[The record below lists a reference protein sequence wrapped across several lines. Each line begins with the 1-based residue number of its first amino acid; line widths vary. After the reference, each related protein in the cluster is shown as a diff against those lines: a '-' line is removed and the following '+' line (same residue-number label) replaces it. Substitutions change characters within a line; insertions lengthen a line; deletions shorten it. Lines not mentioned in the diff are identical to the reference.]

1 MLGAKPEDVLCC
13 AAVMLRLHTAAYNQ
27 EDSEHPV
34 WAIKDKYREDRW
46 HAVGPL
52 LQRSFLVQ
60 VSGSI
65 WEDPDVLRACTLS
78 ARSQR
83 SHSRLARVL
92 HLLDTLMRISA
103 GYPYMKARGSPDL
116 L

>member
-46 HAVGPL
+46 HAVGLQAPL
-52 LQRSFLVQ
+52 GTCQPGWTLP
-60 VSGSI
+60 VSN
-65 WEDPDVLRACTLS
+65 D
-78 ARSQR
+78 
-83 SHSRLARVL
+83 
-92 HLLDTLMRISA
+92 
-103 GYPYMKARGSPDL
+103 
-116 L
+116 